1 MKLIIA
7 EKKDQAVRLA
17 EPFRKKT
24 QGTGY
29 IEVLPNDYFPKGAYF
44 AWASGHLV
52 SLQDPEDYNENWKS
66 WKLETLPMVPEKFNL
81 KPTKEKSAT
90 FKNLQ
95 KLLKNPAFTEVINAC
110 DPGREGEAIFTY
122 IYMLSGSKKPTKRL
136 WTSSLTSDAVLKA
149 FGNLLPGESK
159 KNLYYE
165 AFARTCADWL
175 VGMNTSRVYTL
186 LLQKRQVDK
195 SQKVN
200 FSTGRVQ
207 TPLLSLIV
215 EREQAIEQFV
225 STPYWDIYADF
236 NMNGKEYRG
245 KWFAG
250 NTDRILEKEKAEA
263 LAQWCMNKPAF
274 INEMIVEEKSLPA
287 PQLYDLST
295 LQKKANV
302 LYQLSPAEVTAAC
315 QKLYDAGYQ
324 SYPRSDSKY
333 VNPSEAEQF
342 PLILEKLSKLLPYQS
357 FFPLPVDSILTNKR
371 YVDSSK
377 IGEHYAIIPTTL
389 VPDLN
394 HLSREE
400 GLIYDLVVK
409 SLIAA
414 HYDDH
419 KIKHTSIVT
428 HIKQDNIEFS
438 FLSRGKII
446 LRSGWKAVIANVD
459 KDNQDV
465 ILPNLLEGEQGSS
478 TSVEVK
484 ECWTSPP
491 KRYTQGDLIP
501 LMKNAGNTITD
512 KKLKSVMKENKGL
525 GTEATR
531 SSIIQRLMTQE
542 YISVTKNLVYPTAKA
557 LTLIKAIG
565 HPSALTSAETTAKW
579 EEILSGVGEG
589 KFTHTSF
596 IEQAKQLTQ
605 KLVYDA
611 IQHIEKLDQADLQV
625 TGKKEEKVTP
635 TVKVPKDKPSVSKP
649 PAAVQTISNNT
660 PTHTDLLR
668 EKATPIIKDNTTQKT
683 ISNSSPTAVAIEP
696 PRSTTAPTS
705 RVATASSYSVDT
717 QESLGLCKKC
727 KHPVIDRG
735 GFFGCSNI
743 ENNGCDFRISKKIK
757 GVMIEAET
765 IKDLLTH
772 GKSKLIEGFL
782 NPPSGTFNA
791 FLTFNEAGK
800 LSFQSPPKLELLFP
814 LHLLEESKH
823 KNTLTMDQREVITM
837 IEKES
842 LNLKLGCKVV
852 RAVFGPKVIR
862 YEIEPDEGLN
872 ISSFRRFKDNFQLAL
887 QAKQITVYTPIPGE
901 KYVGIEIPNPN
912 PYVVSLNAL
921 LNTKEFLTS
930 PLKLLVPIG
939 MDQMGNA
946 IYGNIAKM
954 PHLLVAGA
962 TDSGKSVGLN
972 SFVISLIA
980 RCTPSELKI
989 IFIDPKQVEFS
1000 QYANLPHLYRPIVKE
1015 AKEAVVA
1022 LEQMVNEMNMRY
1034 KLLDQAKVKN
1044 IESYNEKRLKDPSLP
1059 AMPYIVVILDELK
1072 DLMENSSSKVESSI
1086 ASLASMARA
1095 AGIHLIIA
1103 TQRPSKEVISPIIK
1117 ANMRVRIAFSVA
1129 SIHDSRIILGEGGA
1143 EDLLGS
1149 GDMFYAPISG
1159 PKIRAVSAYVSD
1171 QEIENIVTYICDR
1184 YRTKK

>member
-17 EPFRKKT
+17 SPFRQKT

-29 IEVLPNDYFPKGAYF
+29 IEVLPNDHFPKGAYF

-52 SLQDPEDYNENWKS
+52 SLQDPEDYYENWKS
-66 WKLETLPMVPEKFNL
+66 WNLETLPMLPEAFKL
-81 KPTKEKSAT
+81 KPTKEKAAA

-95 KLLKNPAFTEVINAC
+95 KLLKNPSFTEVINAC

-122 IYMLSGSKKPTKRL
+122 IYLLSGSKKPTKRL
-136 WTSSLTSDAVLKA
+136 WTSSLTSDAVVKA
-149 FGNLLPGESK
+149 FSNLLAGEAK
-159 KNLYYE
+159 KSLYHE
-165 AFARTCADWL
+165 AFARACADWL
-175 VGMNTSRVYTL
+175 IGMNTSRAYTL
-186 LLQKRQVDK
+186 LLQKSQIDK
-195 SQKVN
+195 SQKFN

-215 EREQAIEQFV
+215 EREQAIDQFV
-225 STPYWDIYADF
+225 STPYWDLYADF
-236 NMNGKEYRG
+236 NINGKEYRG

-250 NTDRILEKEKAEA
+250 ETDRILEKNKAEA
-263 LAQWCMNKPAF
+263 LATWCLNKPAV
-274 INEMIVEEKSLPA
+274 IKDMVVEDKSVPA

-302 LYQLSPAEVTAAC
+302 LYQLSPAEVTSAC

-342 PLILEKLSKLLPYQS
+342 PLILDQLSKLLPYQS
-357 FFPLPVDSILTNKR
+357 FFPLPVDSILMNKR

-394 HLSREE
+394 KLSKEE

-414 HYDDH
+414 HYDDQ
-419 KIKHTSIVT
+419 KVQHTSILT
-428 HIKQDNIEFS
+428 YIKQDNVEFS
-438 FLSRGKII
+438 FMTRGKII
-446 LRSGWKAVIANVD
+446 LKPGWKKVIQSVD
-459 KDNQDV
+459 QDNQDTV
-465 ILPNLLEGEQGSS
+465 LPNVVIGEQGSAS
-478 TSVEVK
+478 CTEAK

-491 KRYTQGDLIP
+491 KQYTQGDLIP

-512 KKLKSVMKENKGL
+512 KNLKKVMKKNNGL

-531 SSIIQRLMTQE
+531 ASIIQRLTNQE
-542 YISVTKNLVYPTAKA
+542 YIIVKKNLVYPTPKA

-565 HPSALTSAETTAKW
+565 HASPLTSAETTAKW
-579 EEILSGVGEG
+579 EEYLSGIGEG
-589 KFTHTSF
+589 KYTYTSF
-596 IEQAKQLTQ
+596 IDRAKELTQ

-611 IQHIEKLDQADLQV
+611 TQRIGQLEPSELQV
-625 TGKKEEKVTP
+625 IDKKQSTTNQP
-635 TVKVPKDKPSVSKP
+635 VKVPKPQSSVSKLTSSAKTTKSEEVKP
-649 PAAVQTISNNT
+649 SIPNSQTNASTEKQIQKTVPVAIQVNT
-660 PTHTDLLR
+660 P
-668 EKATPIIKDNTTQKT
+668 KAISAIVASTVATTPRVRSI
-683 ISNSSPTAVAIEP
+683 
-696 PRSTTAPTS
+696 STTG
-705 RVATASSYSVDT
+705 TA
-717 QESLGLCKKC
+717 ESLGACKKC
-727 KHPVIDRG
+727 GHPVVDRG
-735 GFFGCSNI
+735 NFFGCVQLEDNL
-743 ENNGCDFRISKKIK
+743 CDFRISKKIK
-757 GVMIEAET
+757 GVVIEAET
-765 IKDLLTH
+765 ITDLLVK

-782 NPPSGTFNA
+782 NAPSGTFNA
-791 FLTFNEAGK
+791 FLTFNDSGK
-800 LSFQSPPKLELLFP
+800 LSFQSPPKLEALFP
-814 LHLLEESKH
+814 LNLLEESKH
-823 KNTLTMDQREVITM
+823 KNILTSDQREIINM

-872 ISSFRRFKDNFQLAL
+872 ISSFRRYKDNFQLAL

-901 KYVGIEIPNPN
+901 RYVGIEIPNPN
-912 PYVVSLNAL
+912 PYVVSLNTL

-930 PLKLLVPIG
+930 LLKLFIPIG
-939 MDQMGNA
+939 MDQMGNV

-972 SFVISLIA
+972 TIVISLLA
-980 RCTPSELKI
+980 RCSPSELKI

-1000 QYANLPHLYRPIVKE
+1000 QYANLPHLYRPIIKD
-1015 AKEAVVA
+1015 AKEGIDA
-1022 LEQMVNEMNMRY
+1022 LDKLVNEMNMRY

-1044 IESYNEKRLKDPSLP
+1044 IDSYNEKRLINPSLP
-1059 AMPYIVVILDELK
+1059 PMPYIVVFIDELR
-1072 DLMENSSSKVESSI
+1072 DLMENSASKVESSI

-1103 TQRPSKEVISPIIK
+1103 TQRPSKEVVSPIIK
-1117 ANMRVRIAFSVA
+1117 ANLPVRIAFSVA
-1129 SIHDSRIILGEGGA
+1129 SIHDSRVILGEGGA
-1143 EDLLGS
+1143 EELLGS
-1149 GDMFYAPISG
+1149 GDMFYAPKSG

-1171 QEIENIVTYICDR
+1171 QEIENIVTYLCDR
-1184 YRTKK
+1184 YRE